1 MPRQLIR
8 GWTRRAAK
16 NWLVAL
22 LLAGPACSSTTRPA
36 TSIPA
41 TARTAKLSLH
51 NIDCAEC
58 ATDVR
63 AELEKTH
70 KVYDL
75 KFDKKRVVLTLVVDG
90 DVGDDVIVAAAK
102 RAGIEAKPG
111 DAGGS
116 YLAAAPPPEGAD
128 VAVVVKDGSDYPDLG
143 KALAP
148 GKVTVVDFYADW
160 CGPCRKVDD
169 HIKKRMVERK
179 DLAYR
184 RFNVI
189 DWDTP
194 LSERHLKNI
203 PELPYLIV
211 FDGKGAKVE
220 AITGAD
226 LGKLDAAIA
235 KAKP

>member
-1 MPRQLIR
+1 MFRSCL
-8 GWTRRAAK
+8 
-16 NWLVAL
+16 LAL
-22 LLAGPACSSTTRPA
+22 LLAAPAACASATPPA
-36 TSIPA
+36 TTIPA
-41 TARTAKLSLH
+41 TARTTKLSLH

-58 ATDVR
+58 AADVR
-63 AELEKTH
+63 TEVEKTH

-90 DVGDDVIVAAAK
+90 TVSDEMLIAAAK

-116 YLAAAPPPEGAD
+116 YLADAKAPEGAD
-128 VAVVVKDGSDYPDLG
+128 VAIVVKDGADYPDLT

-169 HIKKRMVERK
+169 HIKKRMAERK

-184 RFNVI
+184 RFNVV

-194 LSERHLKNI
+194 LAQRHLKNI
-203 PELPYLIV
+203 PELPYVLV
-211 FDGKGAKVE
+211 FDGKGARVA
-220 AITGAD
+220 AINGAD
-226 LGKLDAAIA
+226 LAELDAAIK
-235 KAKP
+235 KATP